1 MLDII
6 SREAKRKLIDTW
18 VNGLT
23 VFFTKNKFLSNIT
36 NDGNLFFIYDFYEL

>member
-18 VNGLT
+18 VLLACLKT
-23 VFFTKNKFLSNIT
+23 LVQSRLKNSFP
-36 NDGNLFFIYDFYEL
+36 F